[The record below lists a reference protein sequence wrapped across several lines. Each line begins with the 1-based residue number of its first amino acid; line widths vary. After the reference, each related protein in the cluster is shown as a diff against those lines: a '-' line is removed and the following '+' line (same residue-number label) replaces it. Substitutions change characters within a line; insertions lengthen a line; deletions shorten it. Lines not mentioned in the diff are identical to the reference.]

1 MTADQ
6 TLEIPD
12 VSSRRRPLYQRLM
25 AAMRERIDSGQLRPG
40 EKAPSES
47 DLIAEFRVSS
57 TTARRCLDEL
67 ERLQLVRRVQG
78 KGTFVTESA
87 TLAEHGQIGILYNEL
102 FSLGEGICS
111 HIFRG
116 AGQALEAGDHH
127 GVLLAAGSL
136 RRTGQPAAALR
147 EMALRNKLQGILV
160 MSPLPAAWLQQV
172 LDEGLPVASIN
183 FAYEDPRI
191 YSAVSDGG
199 GVGRRIADRLIQAG
213 HRHVVSVRRTF
224 PPELLEG
231 VRLSS
236 WGLGDEPALD
246 WRVESFPYFGPDQT
260 PQVVDRCLDG
270 ANPPTAFVAVGYE
283 MALKIRH
290 AVKARNLSIP
300 EDISLM
306 YVGAPPGPSEID
318 GEIAPIEEM
327 SAWAAQTLLD
337 LASAHR
343 VSERVKIFPSRP
355 QTGSTFG
362 PIRKFS

>member
-12 VSSRRRPLYQRLM
+12 VSSRRRPLYRRLM

-78 KGTFVTESA
+78 KGTFVTERLA
-87 TLAEHGQIGILYNEL
+87 LAEHGQIGILYNEL

-116 AGQALEAGDHH
+116 AGQVLEASARH
-127 GVLLAAGSL
+127 GVLLAAGAL

-147 EMALRNKLQGILV
+147 QMALRDNLEGILV
-160 MSPLPAAWLQQV
+160 MSPLPAAWLQEV
-172 LDEGLPVASIN
+172 LDDGLPVVSVN
-183 FAYEDPRI
+183 FAYDDPRI
-191 YSAVSDGG
+191 HSAVVDGNA
-199 GVGRRIADRLIQAG
+199 VARRISRRLVQAG
-213 HRHVVSVRRTF
+213 HRHVVSIRRIF
-224 PPELLEG
+224 PPELLDG
-231 VRLSS
+231 VLLSPWDLS
-236 WGLGDEPALD
+236 DEPDMD
-246 WRVESFPYFGPDQT
+246 WRMETFPYFGPDQT
-260 PQVVDRCLDG
+260 PEVVDRCLDG
-270 ANPPTAFVAVGYE
+270 KNPPTAFVAVGYE
-283 MALKIRH
+283 MALKVRH

-300 EDISLM
+300 GDISLM

-327 SAWAAQTLLD
+327 SAWAAQTLMD
-337 LASAHR
+337 LASGHR
-343 VSERVKIFPSRP
+343 SLERVKIFPSRP
-355 QTGSTFG
+355 QVGSTFG
-362 PIRKFS
+362 SADDL